1 MAEKRV
7 LELRKLLQQANE
19 AYYDQA
25 TPFMSDQH
33 FDELLSELSRLE
45 KQYNLE
51 DPQSPTVR
59 VGGAVSSTFETVV
72 HPTPLLSLDNTYNE
86 EELNEFDARVRKIL
100 DHDSFSYLVELKF
113 DGASIRLRYERGA
126 LVLGATRGDGQRG
139 DDITKNIRTI
149 QDIPLFLE
157 GNPPAVVEVRG
168 EAFMEKE
175 AFARLNNYREE
186 AGLSVF
192 ANPRNS
198 TAGSLKMQDPKEVA
212 RRPIRFF
219 AFDLLFED
227 GIDRNQDQKLALIK
241 TYGLP
246 ANEFPT
252 LCESIEQVHK
262 TIEVLDQIRHEL
274 PYETDGVVI
283 KVNKEALREQ
293 LGSTSKFPRW
303 AIAYKFQA
311 EQAITRINDIS
322 LQVGRL
328 GTITPVAELEPVLLA
343 GTTVKRASLHN
354 EEEIQRKDIRI
365 GDQVKVEK
373 AGEIIPQVV
382 EVVPTQTER
391 DAPYHFPTNCPACQA
406 TLIKYDGEVAWRC
419 VNLHCAPQVRIK
431 IEHFASRDA
440 LDIDGLGESMIDL
453 LVKEGLIAHYADL
466 YTLTKEDILPLERMA
481 EKSATNL
488 IESIERSKSQPFERV
503 LYGLGIR
510 FVGKTVAKDLA
521 RAFGSMNA
529 LQQATEEDLL
539 AIDAIG
545 PRIAQSVI
553 EFFSEPRYLDLLK
566 SLEEHGLQF
575 EGESISIRS
584 NLFEGKTFV
593 LTGTLPTLSRK
604 QASEL
609 IEEHG
614 GKTSSSV
621 SKKTDFL
628 LAGEAAGS
636 KRTKAESLGVPILDE
651 AQFLSLIEDDS
662 LSSNPSTPIQ
672 VE

>member
-25 TPFMSDQH
+25 TPFMSDQRY
-33 FDELLSELSRLE
+33 DELLKELGNLE
-45 KQYNLE
+45 KEYNLE
-51 DPQSPTVR
+51 DPQSPTAR
-59 VGGAVSSTFETVV
+59 VGGAVSSNFETVT

-86 EELNEFDARVRKIL
+86 DELNEFDARVRKIL
-100 DHDSFSYLVELKF
+100 GHDSFSYLVELKF
-113 DGASIRLRYERGA
+113 DGASIRLRYEKGA
-126 LVLGATRGDGQRG
+126 LVLGATRGDGQQG

-157 GNPPAVVEVRG
+157 GTPPKVVEVRG

-175 AFARLNNYREE
+175 AFVRLNHYREE

-198 TAGSLKMQDPKEVA
+198 TAGSLKMQDPKVVA

-227 GIDRNQDQKLALIK
+227 GVNRNQDQKLALIK
-241 TYGLP
+241 EYGLP

-252 LCESIEQVHK
+252 LCESIEQVHN

-274 PYETDGVVI
+274 PFETDGVVI
-283 KVNKEALREQ
+283 KVNEEVLREQ

-311 EQAITRINDIS
+311 EQAVSRINDIS

-382 EVVPTQTER
+382 EVVPSTTER
-391 DAPYHFPTNCPACQA
+391 TAPYHFPTNCPACQA
-406 TLIKYDGEVAWRC
+406 SLIKYDGEVAWRC
-419 VNLHCAPQVRIK
+419 INIQCPSQVRIK

-440 LDIDGLGESMIDL
+440 LDIDGLGESMVDL
-453 LVKEGLIAHYADL
+453 LVKEGLIHNYADL
-466 YTLTKEDILPLERMA
+466 YSLKKEDLLPLERMA

-488 IESIERSKSQPFERV
+488 IESIERSISQPFERV

-521 RAFGSMNA
+521 KAFGSMRT
-529 LQQATEEDLL
+529 LQQASEDDLL
-539 AIDAIG
+539 AVDAIG

-553 EFFSEPRYLDLLK
+553 EFFSEPRYLDI
-566 SLEEHGLQF
+566 LEKLEQSGLQF
-575 EGESISIRS
+575 EREEKVMSS
-584 NLFEGKTFV
+584 NLLEGKIFV
-593 LTGTLPTLSRK
+593 LTGTLATLSRK
-604 QASEL
+604 QASQL

-621 SKKTDFL
+621 SKNTSFL

-636 KRTKAESLGVPILDE
+636 KRTKAESLGIPILDE
-651 AQFLSLIEDDS
+651 TAFLSLINKTS
-662 LSSNPSTPIQ
+662 
-672 VE
+672 